1 MKLKATVYDAA
12 GNKKGELELPAFFA
26 NPIREDIAAKS
37 FEVWKLMNQHL
48 YSGYVEAGKRH
59 SASGTISHQRHDWK
73 GHYGKGIS
81 RVPRKT
87 MNRRG
92 TQFFWIATEVSG
104 TRGGRRS
111 HTPRGLRSPRKMN
124 EKEMRLGF
132 QSALAATSQTK
143 YVEKRY
149 SSLHDI
155 KHALPIVVESMP
167 AKSKD
172 VLSVLKKILGS
183 LHELALRQKSVRP
196 GKGKLRGR
204 KYKSSA
210 GLLLVR
216 GNDEKIS
223 MKGLDIKSARE
234 VSIADLYPLG
244 RLTIFTHKGMEELAH
259 VA

>member
-1 MKLKATVYDAA
+1 MKLKATVYDLS
-12 GNKKGELELPAFFA
+12 GNKKGELELPAFFS
-26 NPIREDIAAKS
+26 NPIRADIAAKS
-37 FEVWKLMNQHL
+37 FETWKMMNQHL
-48 YSGYVEAGKRH
+48 YSGYKEAGKRH

-92 TQFFWIATEVSG
+92 TQFFWVATEVSG

-111 HTPRGLRSPRKMN
+111 HTPLGFRAPRKIN
-124 EKEMRLGF
+124 YKEMQMALH
-132 QSALAATSQTK
+132 SAFAATASEK
-143 YVEKRY
+143 YIQQRY
-149 SSLHDI
+149 SSLENV
-155 KHALPIVVESMP
+155 KTAFPIVVESVP

-172 VLSVLKKILGS
+172 VLILLKKILGT
-183 LHELALRQKSVRP
+183 LHDLTPRRKSVRP

-210 GLLLVR
+210 GLLVVK
-216 GNDEKIS
+216 GKDEKVQ
-223 MKGLDIKSARE
+223 MKGLDIRTARE

-244 RLTIFTHKGMEELAH
+244 RLTIFTHKGMEELKN